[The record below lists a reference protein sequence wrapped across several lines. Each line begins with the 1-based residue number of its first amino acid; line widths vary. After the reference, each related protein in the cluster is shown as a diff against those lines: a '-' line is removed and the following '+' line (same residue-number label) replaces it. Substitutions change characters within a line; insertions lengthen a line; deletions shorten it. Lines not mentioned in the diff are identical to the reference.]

1 MAREHAA
8 RADFLCVY
16 IAEAHPTDEWQMTSN
31 EKEGVCYAQPTT
43 LAERQAVAR
52 DFTSR
57 SNWTIPLLVDGI
69 GNRADELYAAW
80 PERLYV
86 IAADGTIAY
95 KGGPGPFE
103 FDPEEVEA
111 WLAARP

>member
-1 MAREHAA
+1 MARDHAQ

-31 EKEGVCYAQPTT
+31 EKDDVCYAQPTT
-43 LAERQAVAR
+43 LAERQAIAR
-52 DFTSR
+52 DFSAR
-57 SNWTIPLLVDGI
+57 HPWSVPLLVDRMD
-69 GNRADELYAAW
+69 NRADQLYAAW

-86 IAADGTIAY
+86 IGADGTIAY

-103 FDPEEVEA
+103 FEPEELEA